1 MKTES
6 KPKNTL
12 KFYFT
17 PLETFIFSENNVK
30 IHFSLPSK
38 RFYTMEEA
46 QNISNKLLKGIDDLI
61 TELQRTRDENQQLRQ
76 QIVLLKAEN
85 EAKNTEI
92 SSLYDEISSKEKE
105 LENVLSKIQNVL
117 GR

>member
-1 MKTES
+1 
-6 KPKNTL
+6 
-12 KFYFT
+12 
-17 PLETFIFSENNVK
+17 
-30 IHFSLPSK
+30 
-38 RFYTMEEA
+38 MEEA
-46 QNISNKLLKGIDDLI
+46 QNISSKLLKGVDDLV

-92 SSLYDEISSKEKE
+92 SSLYDEISSKERE
-105 LENVLSKIQNVL
+105 LESVLNKIQNVL

>member
-1 MKTES
+1 
-6 KPKNTL
+6 
-12 KFYFT
+12 
-17 PLETFIFSENNVK
+17 
-30 IHFSLPSK
+30 
-38 RFYTMEEA
+38 MEEA

-92 SSLYDEISSKEKE
+92 SSLYDEIGSKEKE
-105 LENVLSKIQNVL
+105 LENVLNKIQNVL
-117 GR
+117 GH